1 MAKTF
6 RPWDVDQAW
15 LLPASIHDFV
25 PPEHPAHLVREIVRG
40 ELDLTPI
47 LSVYD
52 EERGQP
58 PYHPGGAPRRKLPP
72 CNRGKPRRK
81 HRGGRRFPS

>member
-1 MAKTF
+1 MTKTF

-15 LLPASIHDFV
+15 LLAASVHDFV
-25 PPEHPAHLVREIVRG
+25 PPEHLAHLVRELERD

-58 PYHPGGAPRRKLPP
+58 PYHPAMMVALLPYAYS
-72 CNRGKPRRK
+72 RGNV
-81 HRGGRRFPS
+81 FLASDCSWL